1 MNQELTTGNRLGMQT
16 VPQTFNEQMRFAEV
30 VSQAKGMLPRAYEGN
45 PANVLV
51 AVQYGAS
58 LGIEPMAALQNID
71 VIQGTPTLSAKAVAA
86 LVRANGHKL
95 WMSEDE
101 QNMSAT
107 CTIVRNDDKE
117 HPVTVTRDKAWAQR
131 MGLLTKDNATCTI
144 VRNDD
149 KEHPVTVT
157 RDKAW
162 AQRMGLLTK
171 DNYKKQPTT
180 MLMWRA
186 VTACA
191 NRACPE
197 LFLGLGGA
205 YTADEL
211 HDMDLSEDTSVEAT
225 VVEDDGSW
233 PESKVELVN
242 RIDRII
248 DQLGYQGRTHMR
260 VYELLKARWNSSTVS
275 TGSSTSSAIRDAPI
289 CASTNCCMKRRS
301 LTRSWILTKASSPCG
316 ARPATSSS
324 PTALKPSCNKPKN
337 AKQTMKNQ
345 PNRPHRLN
353 QLRSLRSET
362 RADS

>member
-51 AVQYGAS
+51 AIQYGAS

-86 LVRANGHKL
+86 MVRANGHKL
-95 WMSEDE
+95 WVSEDE
-101 QNMSAT
+101 QNMS
-107 CTIVRNDDKE
+107 
-117 HPVTVTRDKAWAQR
+117 
-131 MGLLTKDNATCTI
+131 ATCTI

-211 HDMDLSEDTSVEAT
+211 HDMDDMAPVEAT
-225 VVEDDGSW
+225 VVEDDDAW
-233 PESKVELVN
+233 PKSKLDLIA
-242 RIDRII
+242 RIDNII
-248 DQLGYQGRTHMR
+248 ESVVGANHANRKR
-260 VYELLKARWNSSTVS
+260 VYELLHEAPVTDPLADIDESELAMWCEAGDEFLTTRIQTLVQQAKERKANHEEPQT
-275 TGSSTSSAIRDAPI
+275 TTEG
-289 CASTNCCMKRRS
+289 
-301 LTRSWILTKASSPCG
+301 
-316 ARPATSSS
+316 
-324 PTALKPSCNKPKN
+324 
-337 AKQTMKNQ
+337 KQEK
-345 PNRPHRLN
+345 
-353 QLRSLRSET
+353 
-362 RADS
+362 

>member
-1 MNQELTTGNRLGMQT
+1 MSRELTTGNRLGMQT
-16 VPQTFNEQMRFAEV
+16 VPQTFNEQMHFAEV
-30 VSQAKGMLPRAYEGN
+30 ISQAKGMLPRAYEGN

-95 WMSEDE
+95 WMTEDE
-101 QNMSAT
+101 QNMS
-107 CTIVRNDDKE
+107 
-117 HPVTVTRDKAWAQR
+117 
-131 MGLLTKDNATCTI
+131 ATCTI

-211 HDMDLSEDTSVEAT
+211 RDMDLSEDTSVEAT

-242 RIDRII
+242 RII

-260 VYELLKARWNSSTVS
+260 VYELLHEGPVSDPLTDIDESELAMWVEAGDELLTTRIQTLVQQAKERKANHEEPTE
-275 TGSSTSSAIRDAPI
+275 
-289 CASTNCCMKRRS
+289 
-301 LTRSWILTKASSPCG
+301 
-316 ARPATSSS
+316 PAT
-324 PTALKPSCNKPKN
+324 PV
-337 AKQTMKNQ
+337 
-345 PNRPHRLN
+345 
-353 QLRSLRSET
+353 ET
-362 RADS
+362 IKEQA

>member
-16 VPQTFNEQMRFAEV
+16 VPQTFNEQMHFAEV
-30 VSQAKGMLPRAYEGN
+30 ISQAKGMLPRAYEGN

-95 WMSEDE
+95 WMTEDE
-101 QNMSAT
+101 QNMS
-107 CTIVRNDDKE
+107 
-117 HPVTVTRDKAWAQR
+117 
-131 MGLLTKDNATCTI
+131 ATCTI

-205 YTADEL
+205 CTADEL
-211 HDMDLSEDTSVEAT
+211 HDMDDMAPVEAT
-225 VVEDDGSW
+225 VVEEDDDAW
-233 PESKVELVN
+233 PKSKLDLIA
-242 RIDRII
+242 RIDNII
-248 DQLGYQGRTHMR
+248 ESVVGTNHANRNR
-260 VYELLKARWNSSTVS
+260 VYELLHEAPVSDPLTDIDESELAMWVEAGDEFLTTRVQTLVQQAKERKANHEEPQT
-275 TGSSTSSAIRDAPI
+275 TTEG
-289 CASTNCCMKRRS
+289 
-301 LTRSWILTKASSPCG
+301 
-316 ARPATSSS
+316 
-324 PTALKPSCNKPKN
+324 
-337 AKQTMKNQ
+337 KQEK
-345 PNRPHRLN
+345 
-353 QLRSLRSET
+353 
-362 RADS
+362 

>member
-16 VPQTFNEQMRFAEV
+16 VPQTFNEQMHFAEV
-30 VSQAKGMLPRAYEGN
+30 ISQAKGMLPRAYEGN

-95 WMSEDE
+95 WMTEDE
-101 QNMSAT
+101 QNMS
-107 CTIVRNDDKE
+107 
-117 HPVTVTRDKAWAQR
+117 
-131 MGLLTKDNATCTI
+131 ATCTI

-211 HDMDLSEDTSVEAT
+211 HDMDDMAPVEAT
-225 VVEDDGSW
+225 VVEEDDDAW
-233 PESKVELVN
+233 PKSKLDLIA

-248 DQLGYQGRTHMR
+248 ESVVGTNHANRKR
-260 VYELLKARWNSSTVS
+260 VYELLHEAPVSDPLTDIDESELAMWVEAGDEFLTTRVQTLVQQAKERKANHEEPTE
-275 TGSSTSSAIRDAPI
+275 
-289 CASTNCCMKRRS
+289 
-301 LTRSWILTKASSPCG
+301 
-316 ARPATSSS
+316 PATPVEPVKE
-324 PTALKPSCNKPKN
+324 PT
-337 AKQTMKNQ
+337 Q
-345 PNRPHRLN
+345 
-353 QLRSLRSET
+353 
-362 RADS
+362 

>member
-51 AVQYGAS
+51 AIQYGAS

-86 LVRANGHKL
+86 MVRANGHKL
-95 WMSEDE
+95 WVSEDE
-101 QNMSAT
+101 QNMS
-107 CTIVRNDDKE
+107 
-117 HPVTVTRDKAWAQR
+117 
-131 MGLLTKDNATCTI
+131 ATCTI

-211 HDMDLSEDTSVEAT
+211 HDMDDMAPVEAT
-225 VVEDDGSW
+225 VVEEDADAW
-233 PESKVELVN
+233 PKSKLDLIA
-242 RIDRII
+242 RIDNII
-248 DQLGYQGRTHMR
+248 ESVVGANHANRKR
-260 VYELLKARWNSSTVS
+260 VYELLHEAPVTDPLVDIDESELAMWCEAGDQFLTNRIQTLVQQAKERKANHEEPQT
-275 TGSSTSSAIRDAPI
+275 TTEG
-289 CASTNCCMKRRS
+289 
-301 LTRSWILTKASSPCG
+301 
-316 ARPATSSS
+316 
-324 PTALKPSCNKPKN
+324 
-337 AKQTMKNQ
+337 KQEK
-345 PNRPHRLN
+345 
-353 QLRSLRSET
+353 
-362 RADS
+362 

>member
-51 AVQYGAS
+51 AIQYGAS

-86 LVRANGHKL
+86 MVRANGHKL
-95 WMSEDE
+95 WVSEDE
-101 QNMSAT
+101 QNMS
-107 CTIVRNDDKE
+107 
-117 HPVTVTRDKAWAQR
+117 
-131 MGLLTKDNATCTI
+131 ATCTI

-211 HDMDLSEDTSVEAT
+211 HDMDDMAPVEAT
-225 VVEDDGSW
+225 VVEEDADAW
-233 PESKVELVN
+233 PKSKLDLIA
-242 RIDRII
+242 RIDNII
-248 DQLGYQGRTHMR
+248 ESVVGANHANRKR
-260 VYELLKARWNSSTVS
+260 VYELLHEAPVTDPLVDIDESELAMWCEAGDQFLTNRIQTLVQQAKERKANHEEP
-275 TGSSTSSAIRDAPI
+275 AE
-289 CASTNCCMKRRS
+289 
-301 LTRSWILTKASSPCG
+301 
-316 ARPATSSS
+316 PATPVEPVKE
-324 PTALKPSCNKPKN
+324 PT
-337 AKQTMKNQ
+337 Q
-345 PNRPHRLN
+345 
-353 QLRSLRSET
+353 
-362 RADS
+362 

>member
-51 AVQYGAS
+51 AIQYGAS

-86 LVRANGHKL
+86 MVRANGHKL
-95 WMSEDE
+95 WMNEDE
-101 QNMSAT
+101 QNMS
-107 CTIVRNDDKE
+107 
-117 HPVTVTRDKAWAQR
+117 
-131 MGLLTKDNATCTI
+131 ATCTI

-211 HDMDLSEDTSVEAT
+211 HDMDDMAPVEAT
-225 VVEDDGSW
+225 VVEDDDAW
-233 PESKVELVN
+233 PKSKLDLIA
-242 RIDRII
+242 RIDNII
-248 DQLGYQGRTHMR
+248 ESVVGTNHANRKR
-260 VYELLKARWNSSTVS
+260 VYELLHEAPVTDPLADIDESELSMWVEAGNNFLTNRIQTLVQQAKERKANHEEP
-275 TGSSTSSAIRDAPI
+275 AE
-289 CASTNCCMKRRS
+289 
-301 LTRSWILTKASSPCG
+301 
-316 ARPATSSS
+316 PATPVEPVKE
-324 PTALKPSCNKPKN
+324 PT
-337 AKQTMKNQ
+337 Q
-345 PNRPHRLN
+345 
-353 QLRSLRSET
+353 
-362 RADS
+362 

>member
-51 AVQYGAS
+51 AIQYGAS

-86 LVRANGHKL
+86 MVRANGHKL
-95 WMSEDE
+95 WVSEDE
-101 QNMSAT
+101 QNMS
-107 CTIVRNDDKE
+107 
-117 HPVTVTRDKAWAQR
+117 
-131 MGLLTKDNATCTI
+131 ATCTI

-211 HDMDLSEDTSVEAT
+211 HDMDDMAPVEAT
-225 VVEDDGSW
+225 VVEDDDAW
-233 PESKVELVN
+233 PKSKLDLIA
-242 RIDRII
+242 RIDNII
-248 DQLGYQGRTHMR
+248 ESVVGTNHANRDR
-260 VYELLKARWNSSTVS
+260 VYELLHEAPVTDPLADIDESELAMWCEAGDEFLTNRIQTLVQQAKERKANHEEPQT
-275 TGSSTSSAIRDAPI
+275 TTEG
-289 CASTNCCMKRRS
+289 
-301 LTRSWILTKASSPCG
+301 
-316 ARPATSSS
+316 
-324 PTALKPSCNKPKN
+324 
-337 AKQTMKNQ
+337 KQEK
-345 PNRPHRLN
+345 
-353 QLRSLRSET
+353 
-362 RADS
+362 

>member
-16 VPQTFNEQMRFAEV
+16 VPQTFNEQMHFAEV

-51 AVQYGAS
+51 AIQYGAS

-86 LVRANGHKL
+86 MVRANGHKL
-95 WMSEDE
+95 WVSEDE
-101 QNMSAT
+101 QNMS
-107 CTIVRNDDKE
+107 
-117 HPVTVTRDKAWAQR
+117 
-131 MGLLTKDNATCTI
+131 ATCTI

-211 HDMDLSEDTSVEAT
+211 HDMDDMAPVEAT
-225 VVEDDGSW
+225 VIEDDDAW
-233 PESKVELVN
+233 PKSKLDLIA
-242 RIDRII
+242 RIDNII
-248 DQLGYQGRTHMR
+248 ESVVGTNHANRKR
-260 VYELLKARWNSSTVS
+260 VYELLHEAPVTDPLADIDESELAMWCEAGDEFLTTRIQTLVQQAKERKANHEEPQT
-275 TGSSTSSAIRDAPI
+275 TTEG
-289 CASTNCCMKRRS
+289 
-301 LTRSWILTKASSPCG
+301 
-316 ARPATSSS
+316 
-324 PTALKPSCNKPKN
+324 
-337 AKQTMKNQ
+337 KQEK
-345 PNRPHRLN
+345 
-353 QLRSLRSET
+353 
-362 RADS
+362 

>member
-51 AVQYGAS
+51 AIQYGAS

-86 LVRANGHKL
+86 MVRANGHKL

-101 QNMSAT
+101 QNMS
-107 CTIVRNDDKE
+107 
-117 HPVTVTRDKAWAQR
+117 
-131 MGLLTKDNATCTI
+131 ATCTI

-211 HDMDLSEDTSVEAT
+211 HDMDDMAPVEAT
-225 VVEDDGSW
+225 VVEDDDAW
-233 PESKVELVN
+233 PKSKLDLIA
-242 RIDRII
+242 RIDNII
-248 DQLGYQGRTHMR
+248 ESVVGANHANRKR
-260 VYELLKARWNSSTVS
+260 VYELLHEAPVTDPLVDIDESELAMWCEAGDQFLTNRIQTLVQQAKERKANHEEPQT
-275 TGSSTSSAIRDAPI
+275 TTEG
-289 CASTNCCMKRRS
+289 
-301 LTRSWILTKASSPCG
+301 
-316 ARPATSSS
+316 
-324 PTALKPSCNKPKN
+324 
-337 AKQTMKNQ
+337 KQEK
-345 PNRPHRLN
+345 
-353 QLRSLRSET
+353 
-362 RADS
+362 

>member
-30 VSQAKGMLPRAYEGN
+30 ISQAKGMLPRAYEGN

-51 AVQYGAS
+51 AIQYGAS

-86 LVRANGHKL
+86 MVRANGHKL
-95 WMSEDE
+95 WMNEDE
-101 QNMSAT
+101 QNMS
-107 CTIVRNDDKE
+107 
-117 HPVTVTRDKAWAQR
+117 
-131 MGLLTKDNATCTI
+131 ATCTI

-211 HDMDLSEDTSVEAT
+211 HDMDDMAPVEAT

-260 VYELLKARWNSSTVS
+260 VYELLHEAPVTDPLVDIDESELAMWCEAGDQFLTNRIQTLVQQAKERKANHEEPQT
-275 TGSSTSSAIRDAPI
+275 TTEG
-289 CASTNCCMKRRS
+289 
-301 LTRSWILTKASSPCG
+301 
-316 ARPATSSS
+316 
-324 PTALKPSCNKPKN
+324 
-337 AKQTMKNQ
+337 KQEK
-345 PNRPHRLN
+345 
-353 QLRSLRSET
+353 
-362 RADS
+362 

>member
-30 VSQAKGMLPRAYEGN
+30 ISQAKGMLPRAYEGN

-51 AVQYGAS
+51 AIQYGAS

-86 LVRANGHKL
+86 MVRANGHKL

-101 QNMSAT
+101 QNMS
-107 CTIVRNDDKE
+107 
-117 HPVTVTRDKAWAQR
+117 
-131 MGLLTKDNATCTI
+131 ATCTI

-211 HDMDLSEDTSVEAT
+211 HDMDDMAPVEAT
-225 VVEDDGSW
+225 VVEEDADAW
-233 PESKVELVN
+233 PKSKLDLIA
-242 RIDRII
+242 RIDNII
-248 DQLGYQGRTHMR
+248 ESVVGANHANRKR
-260 VYELLKARWNSSTVS
+260 VYELLHEAPVTDPLVDIDESELAMWCEAGDQFLTNRIQTLVQQAKERKANHEEPQT
-275 TGSSTSSAIRDAPI
+275 TTEG
-289 CASTNCCMKRRS
+289 
-301 LTRSWILTKASSPCG
+301 
-316 ARPATSSS
+316 
-324 PTALKPSCNKPKN
+324 
-337 AKQTMKNQ
+337 KQEK
-345 PNRPHRLN
+345 
-353 QLRSLRSET
+353 
-362 RADS
+362 

>member
-51 AVQYGAS
+51 AIQYGAS

-86 LVRANGHKL
+86 MVRANGHKL

-101 QNMSAT
+101 QNMS
-107 CTIVRNDDKE
+107 
-117 HPVTVTRDKAWAQR
+117 
-131 MGLLTKDNATCTI
+131 ATCTI

-211 HDMDLSEDTSVEAT
+211 HDMDDMAPVEAT
-225 VVEDDGSW
+225 VVEDDDAW
-233 PESKVELVN
+233 PKSKLDLIA
-242 RIDRII
+242 RIDNII
-248 DQLGYQGRTHMR
+248 ESVVGANHANRKR
-260 VYELLKARWNSSTVS
+260 VYELLHEAPVTDPLVDIDESELAMWCEAGDEFLTNRIQTLVQQAKERKANHEEPQT
-275 TGSSTSSAIRDAPI
+275 TTEG
-289 CASTNCCMKRRS
+289 
-301 LTRSWILTKASSPCG
+301 
-316 ARPATSSS
+316 
-324 PTALKPSCNKPKN
+324 
-337 AKQTMKNQ
+337 KQEK
-345 PNRPHRLN
+345 
-353 QLRSLRSET
+353 
-362 RADS
+362 

>member
-30 VSQAKGMLPRAYEGN
+30 ISQAKGMLPRAYEGN

-51 AVQYGAS
+51 AIQYGAS

-86 LVRANGHKL
+86 MVRANGHKL
-95 WMSEDE
+95 WMNEDE
-101 QNMSAT
+101 QNMS
-107 CTIVRNDDKE
+107 
-117 HPVTVTRDKAWAQR
+117 
-131 MGLLTKDNATCTI
+131 ATCTI

-211 HDMDLSEDTSVEAT
+211 HDMDDMAPVEAT

-260 VYELLKARWNSSTVS
+260 VYELLHEAPVTDPLVDIDESELAMWCEAGDQFLTNRIQTLVQQAKERKAT
-275 TGSSTSSAIRDAPI
+275 
-289 CASTNCCMKRRS
+289 
-301 LTRSWILTKASSPCG
+301 TKEPQTTTEG
-316 ARPATSSS
+316 
-324 PTALKPSCNKPKN
+324 
-337 AKQTMKNQ
+337 KQEK
-345 PNRPHRLN
+345 
-353 QLRSLRSET
+353 
-362 RADS
+362 

>member
-51 AVQYGAS
+51 AIQYGAS

-86 LVRANGHKL
+86 MVRANGHKL

-101 QNMSAT
+101 QNMS
-107 CTIVRNDDKE
+107 
-117 HPVTVTRDKAWAQR
+117 
-131 MGLLTKDNATCTI
+131 ATCTI

-211 HDMDLSEDTSVEAT
+211 HDMDDMAPVEAT
-225 VVEDDGSW
+225 VVEEDDDAW
-233 PESKVELVN
+233 PKSKLDLIA
-242 RIDRII
+242 RIDNII
-248 DQLGYQGRTHMR
+248 ESVVGTNHANRNR
-260 VYELLKARWNSSTVS
+260 VYELLHEAPVSDPLTDIDESELAMWCEAGDEFLTNRIQTLVQQAKERKANHEEPQT
-275 TGSSTSSAIRDAPI
+275 TTEG
-289 CASTNCCMKRRS
+289 
-301 LTRSWILTKASSPCG
+301 
-316 ARPATSSS
+316 
-324 PTALKPSCNKPKN
+324 
-337 AKQTMKNQ
+337 KQEK
-345 PNRPHRLN
+345 
-353 QLRSLRSET
+353 
-362 RADS
+362 

>member
-1 MNQELTTGNRLGMQT
+1 MNRELTTGNRLGMQT

-51 AVQYGAS
+51 AIQYGAS

-86 LVRANGHKL
+86 MVRANGHKL
-95 WMSEDE
+95 WMNEDE
-101 QNMSAT
+101 QNMS
-107 CTIVRNDDKE
+107 
-117 HPVTVTRDKAWAQR
+117 
-131 MGLLTKDNATCTI
+131 ATCTI

-211 HDMDLSEDTSVEAT
+211 HDMDDMTPVEAT
-225 VVEDDGSW
+225 VIEDDGSW

-260 VYELLKARWNSSTVS
+260 VYELLHEAPVTDPLVDIDESELAMWCEAGDQFLTNRIQTLVQQAKERKANHEEPQT
-275 TGSSTSSAIRDAPI
+275 TTEG
-289 CASTNCCMKRRS
+289 
-301 LTRSWILTKASSPCG
+301 
-316 ARPATSSS
+316 
-324 PTALKPSCNKPKN
+324 
-337 AKQTMKNQ
+337 KQEK
-345 PNRPHRLN
+345 
-353 QLRSLRSET
+353 
-362 RADS
+362 

>member
-30 VSQAKGMLPRAYEGN
+30 ISQAKGMLPRAYEGN

-51 AVQYGAS
+51 AIQYGAS

-86 LVRANGHKL
+86 MVRANGHKL
-95 WMSEDE
+95 WMNEDE
-101 QNMSAT
+101 QNMS
-107 CTIVRNDDKE
+107 
-117 HPVTVTRDKAWAQR
+117 
-131 MGLLTKDNATCTI
+131 ATCTI

-211 HDMDLSEDTSVEAT
+211 HDMDDMAPVEAT
-225 VVEDDGSW
+225 VVEEDADAW
-233 PESKVELVN
+233 PKSKLDLIA
-242 RIDRII
+242 RIDNII
-248 DQLGYQGRTHMR
+248 ESVVGANHANRKR
-260 VYELLKARWNSSTVS
+260 VYELLHEAPVTDPLVDIDESELAMWCEAGDEFLTNRIQTLVQQAKERKANHEEPQT
-275 TGSSTSSAIRDAPI
+275 TTEG
-289 CASTNCCMKRRS
+289 
-301 LTRSWILTKASSPCG
+301 
-316 ARPATSSS
+316 
-324 PTALKPSCNKPKN
+324 
-337 AKQTMKNQ
+337 KQEK
-345 PNRPHRLN
+345 
-353 QLRSLRSET
+353 
-362 RADS
+362 

>member
-51 AVQYGAS
+51 AIQYGAS

-86 LVRANGHKL
+86 MVRANGHKL
-95 WMSEDE
+95 WMNEDE
-101 QNMSAT
+101 QNMS
-107 CTIVRNDDKE
+107 
-117 HPVTVTRDKAWAQR
+117 
-131 MGLLTKDNATCTI
+131 ATCTI

-211 HDMDLSEDTSVEAT
+211 HDMDDMAPVEAT
-225 VVEDDGSW
+225 VVEEDADAW
-233 PESKVELVN
+233 PKSKLDLIA
-242 RIDRII
+242 RIDNII
-248 DQLGYQGRTHMR
+248 ESVVGANHANRQR
-260 VYELLKARWNSSTVS
+260 VYELLHEAPVTDPLVDIDESELAMWCEAGDQFLTNRIQTLVQQAKERKANHEEPQT
-275 TGSSTSSAIRDAPI
+275 TTEG
-289 CASTNCCMKRRS
+289 
-301 LTRSWILTKASSPCG
+301 
-316 ARPATSSS
+316 
-324 PTALKPSCNKPKN
+324 
-337 AKQTMKNQ
+337 KQEK
-345 PNRPHRLN
+345 
-353 QLRSLRSET
+353 
-362 RADS
+362 

>member
-30 VSQAKGMLPRAYEGN
+30 ISQAKGMLPRAYEGN

-51 AVQYGAS
+51 AIQYGAS

-86 LVRANGHKL
+86 MVRANGHKL

-101 QNMSAT
+101 QNMS
-107 CTIVRNDDKE
+107 
-117 HPVTVTRDKAWAQR
+117 
-131 MGLLTKDNATCTI
+131 ATCTI

-211 HDMDLSEDTSVEAT
+211 HDMDDMAPVEAT
-225 VVEDDGSW
+225 VVEDDDAW
-233 PESKVELVN
+233 PKSKLDLIA
-242 RIDRII
+242 RIDNII
-248 DQLGYQGRTHMR
+248 ESVVGANHANRKR
-260 VYELLKARWNSSTVS
+260 VYELLHEAPVTDPLVDIDESELAMWCEAGDQFLTNRIQTLVQQAKERKANHEEPQT
-275 TGSSTSSAIRDAPI
+275 TTEG
-289 CASTNCCMKRRS
+289 
-301 LTRSWILTKASSPCG
+301 
-316 ARPATSSS
+316 
-324 PTALKPSCNKPKN
+324 
-337 AKQTMKNQ
+337 KQEK
-345 PNRPHRLN
+345 
-353 QLRSLRSET
+353 
-362 RADS
+362 

>member
-16 VPQTFNEQMRFAEV
+16 VPQTFNEQMHFAEV
-30 VSQAKGMLPRAYEGN
+30 ISQAKGMLPRAYEGN

-101 QNMSAT
+101 QNMYAT

-131 MGLLTKDNATCTI
+131 MGLLTN
-144 VRNDD
+144 
-149 KEHPVTVT
+149 
-157 RDKAW
+157 
-162 AQRMGLLTK
+162 

-211 HDMDLSEDTSVEAT
+211 HDMDDMAPVEAT
-225 VVEDDGSW
+225 VVEEDDAW
-233 PESKVELVN
+233 PKSKLDLIA
-242 RIDRII
+242 RIDNII
-248 DQLGYQGRTHMR
+248 ESVVGTNHANRKR
-260 VYELLKARWNSSTVS
+260 VYELLHEAPVTDPLVDIDESELAMWVEAGDQFLTNRIQTLVQQAKERKANHEEPQT
-275 TGSSTSSAIRDAPI
+275 TTEG
-289 CASTNCCMKRRS
+289 
-301 LTRSWILTKASSPCG
+301 
-316 ARPATSSS
+316 
-324 PTALKPSCNKPKN
+324 
-337 AKQTMKNQ
+337 KQEK
-345 PNRPHRLN
+345 
-353 QLRSLRSET
+353 
-362 RADS
+362 

>member
-16 VPQTFNEQMRFAEV
+16 VPQTFNEQMHFAEV
-30 VSQAKGMLPRAYEGN
+30 ISQAKGMLPRAYEGN

-95 WMSEDE
+95 WMTEDE
-101 QNMSAT
+101 QNMS
-107 CTIVRNDDKE
+107 
-117 HPVTVTRDKAWAQR
+117 
-131 MGLLTKDNATCTI
+131 ATCTI

-211 HDMDLSEDTSVEAT
+211 HDMDDMAPVEAT
-225 VVEDDGSW
+225 VVEEDDDAW
-233 PESKVELVN
+233 PKSKLDLIA

-248 DQLGYQGRTHMR
+248 ESVVGTNHANRKR
-260 VYELLKARWNSSTVS
+260 VYELLHEAPVSDPLTDIDESELAMWVEAGDEFLKARIETLVQQ
-275 TGSSTSSAIRDAPI
+275 AKER
-289 CASTNCCMKRRS
+289 
-301 LTRSWILTKASSPCG
+301 KANHEEPQTTTEG
-316 ARPATSSS
+316 
-324 PTALKPSCNKPKN
+324 
-337 AKQTMKNQ
+337 KQEK
-345 PNRPHRLN
+345 
-353 QLRSLRSET
+353 
-362 RADS
+362 

>member
-16 VPQTFNEQMRFAEV
+16 VPQTFNEQMHFAEV
-30 VSQAKGMLPRAYEGN
+30 ISQAKGMLPRAYEGN

-71 VIQGTPTLSAKAVAA
+71 VIQGAPTLSAKAVAA

-95 WMSEDE
+95 WMTEDE
-101 QNMSAT
+101 QNMA
-107 CTIVRNDDKE
+107 
-117 HPVTVTRDKAWAQR
+117 
-131 MGLLTKDNATCTI
+131 ATCTI

-211 HDMDLSEDTSVEAT
+211 HDMDDMAPVEAT
-225 VVEDDGSW
+225 VVEEDDDAW
-233 PESKVELVN
+233 PKSKLDLIA

-248 DQLGYQGRTHMR
+248 ESVVGTNHANRNR
-260 VYELLKARWNSSTVS
+260 VYELLHEAPVSDPLTDIDESELAMWVEAGDEFLTTRVQTLVQQAKERKANHEEPQT
-275 TGSSTSSAIRDAPI
+275 
-289 CASTNCCMKRRS
+289 
-301 LTRSWILTKASSPCG
+301 
-316 ARPATSSS
+316 
-324 PTALKPSCNKPKN
+324 TAEG
-337 AKQTMKNQ
+337 KQEK
-345 PNRPHRLN
+345 
-353 QLRSLRSET
+353 
-362 RADS
+362 

>member
-30 VSQAKGMLPRAYEGN
+30 ISQAKGMLPRAYEGN

-51 AVQYGAS
+51 AIQYGAS

-86 LVRANGHKL
+86 MVRANGHKL
-95 WMSEDE
+95 WVSEDE
-101 QNMSAT
+101 QNMS
-107 CTIVRNDDKE
+107 
-117 HPVTVTRDKAWAQR
+117 
-131 MGLLTKDNATCTI
+131 ATCTI

-211 HDMDLSEDTSVEAT
+211 HDMDDMAPVEAT
-225 VVEDDGSW
+225 VVEDDDAW
-233 PESKVELVN
+233 PKSKLDLIA
-242 RIDRII
+242 RIDNII
-248 DQLGYQGRTHMR
+248 ESVVGANHANRKR
-260 VYELLKARWNSSTVS
+260 VYELLHEAPVTDPLVDIDESELAMWCEAGDQFLTNRIQTLVQQAKERKANHEEPQT
-275 TGSSTSSAIRDAPI
+275 TTEG
-289 CASTNCCMKRRS
+289 
-301 LTRSWILTKASSPCG
+301 
-316 ARPATSSS
+316 
-324 PTALKPSCNKPKN
+324 
-337 AKQTMKNQ
+337 KQEK
-345 PNRPHRLN
+345 
-353 QLRSLRSET
+353 
-362 RADS
+362 

>member
-51 AVQYGAS
+51 AIQYGAS

-86 LVRANGHKL
+86 MVRANGHKL

-101 QNMSAT
+101 QNMS
-107 CTIVRNDDKE
+107 
-117 HPVTVTRDKAWAQR
+117 
-131 MGLLTKDNATCTI
+131 ATCTI

-211 HDMDLSEDTSVEAT
+211 HDMDDMAPVEAT
-225 VVEDDGSW
+225 VVEEDADAW
-233 PESKVELVN
+233 PKSKLDLIA
-242 RIDRII
+242 RIDNII
-248 DQLGYQGRTHMR
+248 ESVVGANHANRKR
-260 VYELLKARWNSSTVS
+260 VYELLHEAPVTDPLVDIDESELAMWCEAGDEFLTNRIQTLVQQAKERKANHEEPQT
-275 TGSSTSSAIRDAPI
+275 TTEG
-289 CASTNCCMKRRS
+289 
-301 LTRSWILTKASSPCG
+301 
-316 ARPATSSS
+316 
-324 PTALKPSCNKPKN
+324 
-337 AKQTMKNQ
+337 KQEK
-345 PNRPHRLN
+345 
-353 QLRSLRSET
+353 
-362 RADS
+362 

>member
-51 AVQYGAS
+51 AIQYGAS

-86 LVRANGHKL
+86 MVRANGHKL
-95 WMSEDE
+95 WVSEDE
-101 QNMSAT
+101 QNMS
-107 CTIVRNDDKE
+107 
-117 HPVTVTRDKAWAQR
+117 
-131 MGLLTKDNATCTI
+131 ATCTI

-211 HDMDLSEDTSVEAT
+211 HDMDDMAPVEAT
-225 VVEDDGSW
+225 VVEEDADAW
-233 PESKVELVN
+233 PKSKLDLIA
-242 RIDRII
+242 RIDNII
-248 DQLGYQGRTHMR
+248 ESVVGTNHANRKR
-260 VYELLKARWNSSTVS
+260 VYELLHEAPVTDPLVDIDESELAMWCEAGDEFLTTRIQTLVQQAKERKANHEEPQT
-275 TGSSTSSAIRDAPI
+275 TTEG
-289 CASTNCCMKRRS
+289 
-301 LTRSWILTKASSPCG
+301 
-316 ARPATSSS
+316 
-324 PTALKPSCNKPKN
+324 
-337 AKQTMKNQ
+337 KQEK
-345 PNRPHRLN
+345 
-353 QLRSLRSET
+353 
-362 RADS
+362 

>member
-30 VSQAKGMLPRAYEGN
+30 ISQAKGMLPRAYEGN

-51 AVQYGAS
+51 AIQYGAS

-86 LVRANGHKL
+86 MVRANGHKL
-95 WMSEDE
+95 WVSEDE
-101 QNMSAT
+101 QNMS
-107 CTIVRNDDKE
+107 
-117 HPVTVTRDKAWAQR
+117 
-131 MGLLTKDNATCTI
+131 ATCTI

-211 HDMDLSEDTSVEAT
+211 HDMDDMAPIEAT
-225 VVEDDGSW
+225 VVEEDADAW
-233 PESKVELVN
+233 PKSKLDLIA
-242 RIDRII
+242 RIDNII
-248 DQLGYQGRTHMR
+248 ESVVGANHANRKR
-260 VYELLKARWNSSTVS
+260 VYELLHEAPVTDPLVDIDESELAMWCEAGDQFLTNRIQTLVQQAKERKANHEEPQT
-275 TGSSTSSAIRDAPI
+275 TTEG
-289 CASTNCCMKRRS
+289 
-301 LTRSWILTKASSPCG
+301 
-316 ARPATSSS
+316 
-324 PTALKPSCNKPKN
+324 
-337 AKQTMKNQ
+337 KQEK
-345 PNRPHRLN
+345 
-353 QLRSLRSET
+353 
-362 RADS
+362 

>member
-51 AVQYGAS
+51 AIQYGAS

-86 LVRANGHKL
+86 MVRANGHKL

-101 QNMSAT
+101 QNMS
-107 CTIVRNDDKE
+107 
-117 HPVTVTRDKAWAQR
+117 
-131 MGLLTKDNATCTI
+131 ATCTI

-211 HDMDLSEDTSVEAT
+211 HDMDDLTPVEAT

-260 VYELLKARWNSSTVS
+260 VYELLHEAPVTDPLVDIDESELAMWCEAGDEFLTTRIQTLVQQAKERKAT
-275 TGSSTSSAIRDAPI
+275 
-289 CASTNCCMKRRS
+289 
-301 LTRSWILTKASSPCG
+301 TKEPQTTTEG
-316 ARPATSSS
+316 
-324 PTALKPSCNKPKN
+324 
-337 AKQTMKNQ
+337 KQEK
-345 PNRPHRLN
+345 
-353 QLRSLRSET
+353 
-362 RADS
+362 

>member
-30 VSQAKGMLPRAYEGN
+30 ISQAKGMLPRAYEGN

-51 AVQYGAS
+51 AIQYGAS

-86 LVRANGHKL
+86 MVRANGHKL

-101 QNMSAT
+101 QNMS
-107 CTIVRNDDKE
+107 
-117 HPVTVTRDKAWAQR
+117 
-131 MGLLTKDNATCTI
+131 ATCTI

-211 HDMDLSEDTSVEAT
+211 HDMDDMAPVEAT
-225 VVEDDGSW
+225 VVEDDDAW
-233 PESKVELVN
+233 PQSKLDLIA
-242 RIDRII
+242 RIDNII
-248 DQLGYQGRTHMR
+248 ESVVGANHANRKR
-260 VYELLKARWNSSTVS
+260 VYELLHEAPVTDPLVDIDESELAMWCEAGDQFLTNRIQTLVQQAKERKANHEEPQT
-275 TGSSTSSAIRDAPI
+275 TTEG
-289 CASTNCCMKRRS
+289 
-301 LTRSWILTKASSPCG
+301 
-316 ARPATSSS
+316 
-324 PTALKPSCNKPKN
+324 
-337 AKQTMKNQ
+337 KQEK
-345 PNRPHRLN
+345 
-353 QLRSLRSET
+353 
-362 RADS
+362 

>member
-16 VPQTFNEQMRFAEV
+16 VPQTFDEQMRFAEV

-51 AVQYGAS
+51 AIQYGAS

-86 LVRANGHKL
+86 MVRANGHKL
-95 WMSEDE
+95 WVSEDE
-101 QNMSAT
+101 QNMS
-107 CTIVRNDDKE
+107 
-117 HPVTVTRDKAWAQR
+117 
-131 MGLLTKDNATCTI
+131 ATCTI

-211 HDMDLSEDTSVEAT
+211 HDMDDMAPVEAT
-225 VVEDDGSW
+225 VVEEDADAW
-233 PESKVELVN
+233 PKSKLDLIA
-242 RIDRII
+242 RIDNII
-248 DQLGYQGRTHMR
+248 ESVVGTNHANRKR
-260 VYELLKARWNSSTVS
+260 VYELLHEAPVTDPLVDIDESELAMWCEAGDQFLTTRIQTLVQQAKERKANHEEPQT
-275 TGSSTSSAIRDAPI
+275 TTEG
-289 CASTNCCMKRRS
+289 
-301 LTRSWILTKASSPCG
+301 
-316 ARPATSSS
+316 
-324 PTALKPSCNKPKN
+324 
-337 AKQTMKNQ
+337 KQEK
-345 PNRPHRLN
+345 
-353 QLRSLRSET
+353 
-362 RADS
+362 

>member
-51 AVQYGAS
+51 AIQYGAS

-86 LVRANGHKL
+86 MVRANGHKL

-101 QNMSAT
+101 QNMS
-107 CTIVRNDDKE
+107 
-117 HPVTVTRDKAWAQR
+117 
-131 MGLLTKDNATCTI
+131 ATCTI

-211 HDMDLSEDTSVEAT
+211 HDMDDMTPVEAT

-260 VYELLKARWNSSTVS
+260 VYELLHEAPVTDPLVDIDESELAMWCEAGDEFLTNRIQTLVQQAKERKAT
-275 TGSSTSSAIRDAPI
+275 
-289 CASTNCCMKRRS
+289 
-301 LTRSWILTKASSPCG
+301 TKEPQTTTEG
-316 ARPATSSS
+316 
-324 PTALKPSCNKPKN
+324 
-337 AKQTMKNQ
+337 KQEK
-345 PNRPHRLN
+345 
-353 QLRSLRSET
+353 
-362 RADS
+362 

>member
-1 MNQELTTGNRLGMQT
+1 MNQEVTTGNRLGMQT

-51 AVQYGAS
+51 AIQYGAS

-86 LVRANGHKL
+86 MVRANGHKL
-95 WMSEDE
+95 WVSEDE
-101 QNMSAT
+101 QNMS
-107 CTIVRNDDKE
+107 
-117 HPVTVTRDKAWAQR
+117 
-131 MGLLTKDNATCTI
+131 ATCTI

-211 HDMDLSEDTSVEAT
+211 HDMDDMTPVEAT

-260 VYELLKARWNSSTVS
+260 VYELLHEAPVTDPLADIDESELAMWCEAGDEFLTTRIQTLVQQAKERKANHEEPQT
-275 TGSSTSSAIRDAPI
+275 TTEG
-289 CASTNCCMKRRS
+289 
-301 LTRSWILTKASSPCG
+301 
-316 ARPATSSS
+316 
-324 PTALKPSCNKPKN
+324 
-337 AKQTMKNQ
+337 KQEK
-345 PNRPHRLN
+345 
-353 QLRSLRSET
+353 
-362 RADS
+362 

>member
-51 AVQYGAS
+51 AIQYGAS

-86 LVRANGHKL
+86 MVRANGHKL

-101 QNMSAT
+101 QNMS
-107 CTIVRNDDKE
+107 
-117 HPVTVTRDKAWAQR
+117 
-131 MGLLTKDNATCTI
+131 ATCTI

-211 HDMDLSEDTSVEAT
+211 HDMDDMTPVEAT
-225 VVEDDGSW
+225 VVEDDGAW

-260 VYELLKARWNSSTVS
+260 VYELLHEAPVTDPLVDIDESELAMWCEAGDQFLTNRIQTLVQQAKERKANHEEPQT
-275 TGSSTSSAIRDAPI
+275 TTEG
-289 CASTNCCMKRRS
+289 
-301 LTRSWILTKASSPCG
+301 
-316 ARPATSSS
+316 
-324 PTALKPSCNKPKN
+324 
-337 AKQTMKNQ
+337 KQEK
-345 PNRPHRLN
+345 
-353 QLRSLRSET
+353 
-362 RADS
+362 

>member
-45 PANVLV
+45 PANVLG
-51 AVQYGAS
+51 AIQYGAS

-86 LVRANGHKL
+86 MVRANGHKL
-95 WMSEDE
+95 WMNEDE
-101 QNMSAT
+101 QNMS
-107 CTIVRNDDKE
+107 
-117 HPVTVTRDKAWAQR
+117 
-131 MGLLTKDNATCTI
+131 ATCTI

-211 HDMDLSEDTSVEAT
+211 HDMDDMAPVEAT
-225 VVEDDGSW
+225 VVEDDDAW
-233 PESKVELVN
+233 PKSKLDLIA
-242 RIDRII
+242 RIDNII
-248 DQLGYQGRTHMR
+248 ESVVGANHANRKR
-260 VYELLKARWNSSTVS
+260 VYELLHEAPVTDPLVDIDESELAMWCEAGDEFLTTRIQTLVQQAKERKANHEEPQT
-275 TGSSTSSAIRDAPI
+275 TTEG
-289 CASTNCCMKRRS
+289 
-301 LTRSWILTKASSPCG
+301 
-316 ARPATSSS
+316 
-324 PTALKPSCNKPKN
+324 
-337 AKQTMKNQ
+337 KQEK
-345 PNRPHRLN
+345 
-353 QLRSLRSET
+353 
-362 RADS
+362 

>member
-51 AVQYGAS
+51 AIQYGAS

-86 LVRANGHKL
+86 MVRANGHKL

-101 QNMSAT
+101 QNMS
-107 CTIVRNDDKE
+107 
-117 HPVTVTRDKAWAQR
+117 
-131 MGLLTKDNATCTI
+131 ATCTI

-211 HDMDLSEDTSVEAT
+211 HDMDDLTPVEAT
-225 VVEDDGSW
+225 VVEDDDAW
-233 PESKVELVN
+233 PKSKLDLIA
-242 RIDRII
+242 RIDNII
-248 DQLGYQGRTHMR
+248 ESVVGTNHANRKR
-260 VYELLKARWNSSTVS
+260 VYELLHEAKVTDPLVDIDESELAMWCEAGDQFLTTRIQTLVQQAKERKANHEEPQT
-275 TGSSTSSAIRDAPI
+275 TTEG
-289 CASTNCCMKRRS
+289 
-301 LTRSWILTKASSPCG
+301 
-316 ARPATSSS
+316 
-324 PTALKPSCNKPKN
+324 
-337 AKQTMKNQ
+337 KQEK
-345 PNRPHRLN
+345 
-353 QLRSLRSET
+353 
-362 RADS
+362 